1 MHNRAAHLPLRTDQ
15 ADKENDKRGKQ
26 PQSLQF
32 AATFVDEESKPQCHS
47 KSHYPSEE
55 SGSKGEGRHSQDSVP
70 FCNPTFGNFYI
81 GHF

>member
-32 AATFVDEESKPQCHS
+32 AATFVDGESKPQCHS
-47 KSHYPSEE
+47 KNHCPSEE
-55 SGSKGEGRHSQDSVP
+55 LGSKGEGFS
-70 FCNPTFGNFYI
+70 TFLKPYF
-81 GHF
+81 